1 MVCGQADDVHWK
13 RDALNLW
20 VVVERSKRANSK
32 AKKKSR
38 TKQNENKK
46 KTNKF

>member
-32 AKKKSR
+32 AKKNQE
-38 TKQNENKK
+38 QNKMKTKK